1 MTIIGVMAFEKPECE
16 KEYVVKSLE
25 IVDSINNTYACI
37 RRVNGGS
44 PRASSLDSSKLSS
57 MNGLGENFLYCKF
70 SGNPTFE
77 EYYDIDEDPWQL
89 KNAMDTLDVEQ
100 RVYLRQKLKKFVACS
115 GTDSCR

>member
-1 MTIIGVMAFEKPECE
+1 MKNAPGPSRWAF
-16 KEYVVKSLE
+16 VQLSRF
-25 IVDSINNTYACI
+25 INNTYACI

-100 RVYLRQKLKKFVACS
+100 RDYLRQKLKKFVACS